1 MGDGPSIQGD
11 ATATHESFCDRMCKS
26 LVGMCIGVVLFFVAI
41 AITGWNEGDY
51 VTQQEVVAKAES
63 AAQPFG
69 CTDPLPTDK
78 KALIFLQGC
87 ALTNLPAWTGGSD
100 FEMNVTGAW
109 MKTSVEMYQWNEVK
123 HTKEQKDGSGGKT
136 TLTWYTHERV
146 WSSDLKS
153 SPAHCDQPSA
163 TARCRVPRC
172 TTGYTYPGS
181 AMSTPSGGACNPA
194 SLPADPNGGTRYATE
209 GSISLGANAKLN
221 KELTAQLT
229 SSTAVKP
236 SNVRTAAPAAELPL
250 PVSSLTT
257 NNTWWSAADARRAWR
272 CGTRWGCAGT
282 QPAAGPRV
290 GDVRLSW
297 AVASATTAT
306 ALAAVGA
313 GGLLVPWQS
322 GAVCRICGLN
332 SQRAAPRLICDS
344 HAVGPRTGTEGEG
357 LRIEHDDEQAAGGQ
371 RRRRRVL
378 PDAQRRA
385 RHQGEWP
392 ALAPSLCTPP
402 LVRPP
407 PAARWLS
414 SPPAS
419 LHRYRRR
426 RSHLPRLLLLCR
438 RKVWTIRVVSL
449 LLFFISPYL
458 VLQPIALAPEI
469 VPCIGQ
475 MIADLVGC
483 AVCCASLLIG
493 FSTFL
498 LVTALCW
505 IWFRPSVAAG

>member
-1 MGDGPSIQGD
+1 MGVGPSIQGD
-11 ATATHESFCDRMCKS
+11 ATATHQSFCQRMLNS
-26 LVGMCIGVVLFFVAI
+26 LVGMGIGVVLFFVAI

-87 ALTNLPAWTGGSD
+87 ALTNLPTWTGGSD

-163 TARCRVPRC
+163 TAQCRVPRC

-236 SNVRTAAPAAELPL
+236 SNLRTAAPAAELPL

-257 NNTWWSAADARRAWR
+257 KNTWWSAADARAL
-272 CGTRWGCAGT
+272 T

-332 SQRAAPRLICDS
+332 SQRAAPRLMCDS

-357 LRIEHDDEQAAGGQ
+357 LRIEHDGEQAAGGQ

-392 ALAPSLCTPP
+392 ALAPSLYTPP
-402 LVRPP
+402 TSATAPGCPVVVLPCRLAAPP
-407 PAARWLS
+407 PRAAEATSPACSSSAAARCGRSASSRSSSSS
-414 SPPAS
+414 SPRTSSSSPSPSPPRSCRAS
-419 LHRYRRR
+419 GR
-426 RSHLPRLLLLCR
+426 
-438 RKVWTIRVVSL
+438 
-449 LLFFISPYL
+449 
-458 VLQPIALAPEI
+458 
-469 VPCIGQ
+469 
-475 MIADLVGC
+475 
-483 AVCCASLLIG
+483 
-493 FSTFL
+493 
-498 LVTALCW
+498 
-505 IWFRPSVAAG
+505 